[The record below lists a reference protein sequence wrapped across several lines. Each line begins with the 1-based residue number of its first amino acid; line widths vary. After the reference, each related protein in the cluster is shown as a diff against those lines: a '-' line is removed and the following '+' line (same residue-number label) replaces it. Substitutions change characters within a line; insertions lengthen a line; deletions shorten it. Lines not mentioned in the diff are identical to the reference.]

1 LSCQLTIIKLEG
13 YGPWTLE
20 LGSDREH
27 QLQMLQARIYADLQ
41 DCFSDKNGLVFFNRF
56 DEFIAASNQISLR
69 VHKEIHDKLTKKYNL
84 IKISMTIAKAK
95 TPAEADK
102 KINEIRKNSKN
113 MVFPNIYA
121 EVEDFSSEP
130 EDGDEDENED
140 NKVKIIHMDVDSST
154 SIAKEYSAYG
164 ITNLMLKIHGMLSDA
179 FLKEDSLAFFLG
191 GDNFMII
198 AKGTF
203 QVDKLDEIIDDIK
216 KTTGIRFNCGIGR
229 GSNARTAVKYAT
241 KSLDQIREHRKNGK
255 LLNVIESS

>member
-1 LSCQLTIIKLEG
+1 MSCQITIIKLEG

-56 DEFIAASNQISLR
+56 DEFIAASNQISLQ

-84 IKISMTIAKAK
+84 IKISMTIAKAN

-130 EDGDEDENED
+130 EDKGEDED

-154 SIAKEYSAYG
+154 SIAKGNSAYE
-164 ITNLMLKIHGMLSDA
+164 IANLILKIHGILSDA

-203 QVDKLDEIIDDIK
+203 QVDKLTEIIDDIK

-229 GSNARTAVKYAT
+229 GKNARTAVKYAT
-241 KSLDQIREHRKNGK
+241 KSLDQIRDHRKNGK